1 MIKITVDTKD
11 TLKQFEQLSKEIAK
25 LPQQAHK
32 VFVSNTPKR
41 TGNARNKTRVSVTT
55 IRANYD
61 YASKLD
67 SGYSRKSPK
76 GMTAPTL
83 KFIKTKLEEITRNL

>member
-11 TLKQFEQLSKEIAK
+11 TEKQFKELSKEIAK
-25 LPQQAHK
+25 LPQKAHR
-32 VFVSNTPKR
+32 VFVKNTPKR
-41 TGNARNKTRVSVTT
+41 TGNARNKTKVSGTT

-61 YASKLD
+61 YASRLD
-67 SGYSRKSPK
+67 SGSSKQSPK